1 MGCKIWV
8 AIIVGFALK
17 TTLDISDPLL
27 SQVRRI
33 AARDGETLRS
43 LVEQGLRQVV
53 AERSA
58 KRTAFKL
65 RDCSVGSPGGEPL
78 YERLSWE
85 DKRALAYD
93 VDPAR

>member
-1 MGCKIWV
+1 M
-8 AIIVGFALK
+8 K

-27 SQVRRI
+27 DQARRI

-43 LVEQGLRQVV
+43 LVEQGLRKVV

-58 KRTAFKL
+58 RTKPFKL
-65 RDCSVGSPGGEPL
+65 RDVAVGVPGVQSE

-85 DKRALAYD
+85 EKRALMYEG
-93 VDPAR
+93 RGG